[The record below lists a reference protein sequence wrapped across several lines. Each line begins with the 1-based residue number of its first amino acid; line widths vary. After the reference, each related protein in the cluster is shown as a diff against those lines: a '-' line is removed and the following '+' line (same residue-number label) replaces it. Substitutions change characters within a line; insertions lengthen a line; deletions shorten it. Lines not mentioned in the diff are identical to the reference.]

1 MKKTR
6 LFNLVLLL
14 VAVLF
19 VQDSRGQDTLEGHT
33 AEVYSVSFSPDG
45 TLLAS
50 GSLVGTLKLWDVV
63 RREQIASLE
72 GHTDVVFSVAFS
84 PDGTLLTS
92 ASKDYTFKLWDVA
105 KKENIATHVTG
116 ATSVAFSPDGTIL
129 AYGAEGEAV
138 LLDVARLLDVETKEP
153 IFLFEGYQDLIVS
166 VFISH
171 TDWVFSVSFSPDGTL
186 LASASGDNTIKFWDV
201 SERMGPRPHTLV
213 KISGDDQEGMSGAA
227 LANPLIVEVR
237 DQDDNP
243 LPDVQ
248 VTFTVTAGYGKLS
261 GQSTVEHAT
270 TDANGRAEAILT
282 LGPITGTNTVGV
294 SLGARAFATF
304 NAVGVGTPDTPSSMD
319 GDYRTWHVPDGV
331 IARLGKGGL
340 GASDRNVAFSPD
352 GQRLAVTSDIGV
364 WLYDVATSSELALI
378 PTASWVW
385 SVVFSPDGTML
396 ASGGGD
402 GTVKLWDMA
411 TRENIAS
418 LEGHTAAVTSVVFS
432 SDGTKLAS
440 GSGDN
445 TVKLWD
451 MVTHE
456 NIATLEGHT
465 NWVESVVFSSDGTLL
480 ASGSVDG
487 TILLWNLSPYIT
499 PSTPT
504 PAPTPDFDGDG
515 MVGFPDFLRF
525 AAQFGLNHGDAG
537 YDARY
542 DLDGDGAIGFGDFLI
557 FANAFGKDA

>member
-33 AEVYSVSFSPDG
+33 N
-45 TLLAS
+45 
-50 GSLVGTLKLWDVV
+50 LVW
-63 RREQIASLE
+63 
-72 GHTDVVFSVAFS
+72 
-84 PDGTLLTS
+84 
-92 ASKDYTFKLWDVA
+92 
-105 KKENIATHVTG
+105 
-116 ATSVAFSPDGTIL
+116 
-129 AYGAEGEAV
+129 
-138 LLDVARLLDVETKEP
+138 
-153 IFLFEGYQDLIVS
+153 
-166 VFISH
+166 
-171 TDWVFSVSFSPDGTL
+171 
-186 LASASGDNTIKFWDV
+186 
-201 SERMGPRPHTLV
+201 
-213 KISGDDQEGMSGAA
+213 
-227 LANPLIVEVR
+227 
-237 DQDDNP
+237 
-243 LPDVQ
+243 
-248 VTFTVTAGYGKLS
+248 
-261 GQSTVEHAT
+261 
-270 TDANGRAEAILT
+270 
-282 LGPITGTNTVGV
+282 
-294 SLGARAFATF
+294 
-304 NAVGVGTPDTPSSMD
+304 
-319 GDYRTWHVPDGV
+319 
-331 IARLGKGGL
+331 
-340 GASDRNVAFSPD
+340 
-352 GQRLAVTSDIGV
+352 
-364 WLYDVATSSELALI
+364 
-378 PTASWVW
+378 
-385 SVVFSPDGTML
+385 
-396 ASGGGD
+396 
-402 GTVKLWDMA
+402 
-411 TRENIAS
+411 
-418 LEGHTAAVTSVVFS
+418 SVVFS
-432 SDGTKLAS
+432 SDGTKLVS

-525 AAQFGLNHGDAG
+525 AAQFGLSQGDPG